1 MCGKSNTNILYN
13 LLYRKYRYVHY
24 TYIMFMFTTRA
35 PQEIGSDRQSDS
47 CSHGLNVESSSLPG
61 DREKTNYTVYYYV
74 FYIIVND
81 DTLEGACIDMRAENA
96 SHGEGHNG
104 H

>member
-1 MCGKSNTNILYN
+1 
-13 LLYRKYRYVHY
+13 
-24 TYIMFMFTTRA
+24 MFMFTTRA